1 MSSRLSI
8 WVLLLLSGIGLGAL
22 QAAGVSEQQAD
33 AFSQEDGNGEAAGNP
48 GISGVQG
55 TNRTALTHP
64 FHANRNST
72 RGSHIGAVKSCRLV
86 SASRA

>member
-33 AFSQEDGNGEAAGNP
+33 AFAKKMAIVKQQGDPGNA
-48 GISGVQG
+48 
-55 TNRTALTHP
+55 
-64 FHANRNST
+64 
-72 RGSHIGAVKSCRLV
+72 
-86 SASRA
+86 ASRRPTARPYAPRSARPS